1 MRILVTGID
10 GFVGSHLAEYLATVP
25 GAEVSGTS
33 LAHPPYPNLKPEI
46 PNLRIFQAD
55 LTESGRIY
63 ELFQDIRPE
72 RVIHLA
78 GQAFVPLAIQDPLAT
93 MQANVIAGV
102 HILEAARSLRER
114 EGIDPGI
121 LIVSSGEVYG
131 ALEPERQPA
140 TEECLLTPGNPY
152 AASKASIDLI
162 AQSYR
167 RTYNMNVV
175 VARPFNHAGPRQNPS
190 FVTADFARRFAGFS
204 LGKGA
209 PPLKVGNL
217 HVRRDFTDVRD
228 VVRAY
233 WRMLELK
240 GDSEAV
246 FNVCSGV
253 GREIADLVTLLQEIS
268 GIAVKVERDE
278 NRVRINE
285 PPGVIGSS
293 ERLRRATG
301 WVPTI
306 PFEKTMR
313 DVYSY
318 WRDVLRHEAG
328 GRPVAS

>member
-10 GFVGSHLAEYLATVP
+10 GFVGSHMAEFLAGVP

-33 LAHPPYPNLKPEI
+33 LVEPPYPNLRPDI
-46 PNLRIFQAD
+46 PKLRIFQAD

-78 GQAFVPLAIQDPLAT
+78 GQAFVPSAVQDPLAT

-102 HILEAARSLRER
+102 HMLEAARSLRER
-114 EGIDPGI
+114 EGIDPRI

-140 TEECLLTPGNPY
+140 TEDCILKPGNPY

-167 RTYNMNVV
+167 RTYRMAVV
-175 VARPFNHAGPRQNPS
+175 VARPFNHAGPRQSPS
-190 FVTADFARRFAGFS
+190 FVTSSFARRFAELS
-204 LGKGA
+204 LGRGT
-209 PPLKVGNL
+209 PHLKVGNL

-233 WRMLELK
+233 WQMLELNA
-240 GDSEAV
+240 GDEAV

-253 GREIADLVTLLQEIS
+253 GHEIGGLVTLFQEIT
-268 GIAVKVERDE
+268 GITVEVVRDE
-278 NRVRINE
+278 NRVRSNE
-285 PPGVIGSS
+285 PPGVVGSS

-313 DVYSY
+313 DVYFY
-318 WRDVLRHEAG
+318 WRDVLRLETA
-328 GRPVAS
+328 A